1 MTEQRVKVAAV
12 QFEGV
17 PGRVADNLER
27 LRPWVARAVQEG
39 AEVIAL
45 PEFFASPLPFKQ
57 VVHDSVM
64 RADNP
69 AVAFLRDTA
78 RRHGVTIGGSM
89 LIVEGDSIY
98 NRYHLVEP
106 DGRIHLHDKDLPTM
120 WEGAFYG
127 PGADDGVFDTALGGV
142 GTAVCWELI
151 RTGTAQRMLGR
162 VGLVMSGTHWWTV
175 PDNWGGLTARALAR
189 LAAQNRRMSDQAPSQ
204 FALHLGVPVVQAS
217 HCGQFDTDFML
228 VPGWRKTLPYRTEF
242 VGATQI
248 VDAGGQVL
256 ARRDTREGPGLVMA
270 SVALGQRAPAQPLP
284 NRFWLPPLPPL
295 MRAYWHQQNACA
307 KRYYEREGR
316 ARGLAAALSKGI

>member
-120 WEGAFYG
+120 W
-127 PGADDGVFDTALGGV
+127 
-142 GTAVCWELI
+142 
-151 RTGTAQRMLGR
+151 
-162 VGLVMSGTHWWTV
+162 
-175 PDNWGGLTARALAR
+175 
-189 LAAQNRRMSDQAPSQ
+189 
-204 FALHLGVPVVQAS
+204 
-217 HCGQFDTDFML
+217 
-228 VPGWRKTLPYRTEF
+228 
-242 VGATQI
+242 
-248 VDAGGQVL
+248 
-256 ARRDTREGPGLVMA
+256 
-270 SVALGQRAPAQPLP
+270 
-284 NRFWLPPLPPL
+284 
-295 MRAYWHQQNACA
+295 
-307 KRYYEREGR
+307 
-316 ARGLAAALSKGI
+316 